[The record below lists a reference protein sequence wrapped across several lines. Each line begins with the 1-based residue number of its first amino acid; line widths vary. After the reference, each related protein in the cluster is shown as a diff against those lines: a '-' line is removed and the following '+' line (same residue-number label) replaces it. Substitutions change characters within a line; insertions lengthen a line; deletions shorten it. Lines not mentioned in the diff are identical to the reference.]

1 MRMVLAALLVAV
13 FPVMA
18 QSSAHV
24 GNAVRLM
31 QDRHYG
37 DATKEFELALAADP
51 NNDPLRIQYAT
62 CLYAQ
67 ERDDDARK
75 QFEMVR
81 RHVGERPGISY
92 YLGLLDLRANNFAA
106 AIAKLQPLEPDP
118 TFPKAPFYLGMAYL
132 GAGKTAA
139 AMESLE
145 QAAKNNPHDADV
157 HYRLARAYTTAGRS
171 ADADRE
177 YQLYRKAR
185 ESERVVE
192 EDAPACVDALRSQP
206 PAQARET
213 CQKIADPDDS
223 RRLLLLGQLYSQAGD
238 FADAIDPLQRAAK
251 LEPESFEAWHFLGL
265 SFYGLKRYPE
275 ARGPLTKAAGLNP
288 QYFDTVNLLA
298 KTLYA
303 MGDYAAALP
312 VLEQAHNL
320 NPADAQ
326 LAGVLDRLRASLG
339 KR

>member
-1 MRMVLAALLVAV
+1 
-13 FPVMA
+13 
-18 QSSAHV
+18 
-24 GNAVRLM
+24 
-31 QDRHYG
+31 
-37 DATKEFELALAADP
+37 
-51 NNDPLRIQYAT
+51 
-62 CLYAQ
+62 
-67 ERDDDARK
+67 
-75 QFEMVR
+75 MVR

-132 GAGKTAA
+132 GAGNTAA
-139 AMESLE
+139 AMESL
-145 QAAKNNPHDADV
+145 QRAAKNNPHDADV
-157 HYRLARAYTTAGRS
+157 HYRLARAYTTVARS

-192 EDAPACVDALRSQP
+192 EDAPACVDALRSQSP
-206 PAQARET
+206 PQARET

-223 RRLLLLGQLYSQAGD
+223 RRLILLGQLYSQAGD

-312 VLEQAHNL
+312 VLERAHNL

>member
-1 MRMVLAALLVAV
+1 MRLVLPALLFAIL
-13 FPVMA
+13 PSMA
-18 QSSAHV
+18 QAPAHA

-31 QDRHYG
+31 QDRRYA
-37 DATKEFELALAADP
+37 DAAKEFELALAADP

-67 ERDDDARK
+67 QRDDDARK
-75 QFEMVR
+75 QFEAVR
-81 RHVGERPGISY
+81 QHVGERPGIGY

-106 AIAKLQPLEPDP
+106 AIAKLQPLELNP
-118 TFPKAPFYLGMAYL
+118 TFPKASFYLGMAYL
-132 GAGKTAA
+132 GAGKTSAA
-139 AMESLE
+139 VESL
-145 QAAKNNPHDADV
+145 QRAAENNPHDADV
-157 HYRLARAYTTAGRS
+157 HYRLARAYTMEGRTAE
-171 ADADRE
+171 ADRE

-192 EDAPACVDALRSQP
+192 EDVPACVDALRTQP
-206 PAQARET
+206 VAQARET
-213 CQKIADPDDS
+213 CEKIADPEDS
-223 RRLLLLGQLYSQAGD
+223 GRLILLGQLYSQAGD
-238 FADAIDPLQRAAK
+238 FADAIDPLERAAK
-251 LEPESFEAWHFLGL
+251 LAPESFEAWHFLGL
-265 SFYGLKRYPE
+265 SLFGLKRYPE
-275 ARGPLTKAAGLNP
+275 ARGPLTKAAALNP

-320 NPADAQ
+320 NPADTQ
-326 LAGVLDRLRASLG
+326 LAGVLERLRASLG